1 MGRDG
6 TDEII
11 TGLGMGLAKRIIP
24 CLDVK
29 EGCVVKG
36 ICFQNLKNVGSPVD
50 LALFYSDWGAD
61 ELVFLD
67 IAASTDR
74 RGTASEWVKEVAEAI
89 SIPFTVG
96 GGIASERDVEVLLK
110 CGADKV
116 SINSAA
122 IGDPGLIRR
131 LATNFGKQCVVIA
144 IDASVREGEW
154 RVFSHGGNR
163 KTSLILQEWARE
175 AADLGAGELLF
186 TSVDHDGTC
195 RGFACDTIAALAN
208 ELTIPIIA
216 SGGAGKYED
225 FYDVFTR
232 GEADAALAAGVFHD
246 GRIKIP
252 ELKSYLATK
261 GVEVRNV
268 LFNKI

>member
-1 MGRDG
+1 
-6 TDEII
+6 
-11 TGLGMGLAKRIIP
+11 MGLAKRIIP
-24 CLDVK
+24 CLDVR

-36 ICFQNLKNVGSPVD
+36 VRFRDLKNVGNPVD
-50 LALFYSDWGAD
+50 LALLYSDSGAD

-67 IAASTDR
+67 IAASSTR
-74 RGTASEWVKEVAEAI
+74 RKTMSEWVRKVAEAVN
-89 SIPFTVG
+89 IPFTVG

-116 SINSAA
+116 SVNSAA

-131 LATNFGKQCVVIA
+131 LAANFGKQCIVVA
-144 IDASVREGEW
+144 IDASLKRGEW
-154 RVFSHGGNR
+154 RVFSHGGIR
-163 KTSLILQEWARE
+163 ETSFVLREWAQE

-186 TSVDHDGTC
+186 TSMDHDGTC
-195 RGFACDTIAALAN
+195 RGFAYDTIAALAN

-216 SGGAGKYED
+216 SGGAGKDED

-252 ELKSYLATK
+252 ELKSYLVAR
-261 GVEVRNV
+261 GIEIR
-268 LFNKI
+268 